1 MNFSNPAN
9 SYRQSAIA
17 GATPI
22 GLVIAL
28 YDKLAVDLRL
38 AVEAMNNNDI
48 ESRCTALN
56 HATLVLGQLQDWVNL
71 ESGDPLARSL
81 ADFYQIIRAR
91 MLEASLKKSTEL
103 LEAQIELVLQVRSAW
118 QQRDGT
124 AATAEAIQIHMIV
137 SENESTL
144 SQSLHA

>member
-28 YDKLAVDLRL
+28 YDKLASDLRL
-38 AVEAMNNNDI
+38 AVEAMRQEDI
-48 ESRCTALN
+48 EARCIALN

-71 ESGDPLARSL
+71 ESGDPLAMSL
-81 ADFYQIIRAR
+81 ANFYQIIRAR
-91 MLEASLKKSTEL
+91 MLEASLKKSASL
-103 LEAQIELVLQVRSAW
+103 LEAQIELVLQVRGAW
-118 QQRDGT
+118 QQRD
-124 AATAEAIQIHMIV
+124 AASVEAAHGYLIA
-137 SENESTL
+137 SESTQPQ
-144 SQSLHA
+144 SQSHHA